1 MDPKTV
7 EVLKNFA
14 TINQGI
20 LIEPG
25 NTIRT
30 MTVAKN
36 IFASAIVP
44 DTFTTGFAIYNLNEF
59 LSVLSL
65 FAVPDLAYG
74 EDSVVI
80 KQGKMR
86 ARYQY
91 SSPAVVVSPPP
102 GKSIPVRNVQLEFD
116 MTGEELRNLMKA
128 AAVLKAT
135 DLIFTRDG
143 VRAFNKKLDANDYT
157 LSVDGIEGDT
167 DKSFCL
173 KLDSMKMMPGDYH
186 VRVTDT
192 VVCFEQKDADGEPTL
207 SYTLALERE

>member
-1 MDPKTV
+1 MDQKTV

-20 LIEPG
+20 IIHPG
-25 NTIRT
+25 NELRT
-30 MTVAKN
+30 MAVTKN
-36 IFASAIVP
+36 IFATAKVP
-44 DTFTTGFAIYNLNEF
+44 DEFETGFAIYNLNEF

-65 FAVPDLAYG
+65 FGVPDFAYG

-91 SSPAVVVSPPP
+91 SSPAVVTAPPV
-102 GKSIPVRNVQLEFD
+102 GKSIPVRDVQLEFSV
-116 MTGEELRNLMKA
+116 TGEELRNLMKA

-135 DLIFTRDG
+135 DLVFTKAG
-143 VRAFNKKLDANDYT
+143 IRAFNKKVDVNDYT
-157 LSVDGIEGDT
+157 LEIDGVEGDT
-167 DKSFCL
+167 DKAFSL
-173 KLDSMKMMPGDYH
+173 KLDSMKMLSGDYN

-192 VVCFEQKDADGEPTL
+192 VVAFDTADGSL
-207 SYTLALERE
+207 SYTMALERE